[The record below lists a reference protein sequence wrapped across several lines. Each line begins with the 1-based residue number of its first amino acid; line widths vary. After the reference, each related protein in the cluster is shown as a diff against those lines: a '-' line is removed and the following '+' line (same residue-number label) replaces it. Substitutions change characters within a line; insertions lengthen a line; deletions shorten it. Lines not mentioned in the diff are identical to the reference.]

1 MATLDHSQAG
11 LRQLTQLQ
19 TSSRVISAASLR
31 PRCGWNPPP
40 EPGSQPEAVLRP
52 RTQWNPPSVESAQTE
67 DRAAPAV
74 HSDGLAAGRPESA
87 TSTTSRPSR
96 SRARPTSGLSGPV
109 SRLAD
114 RSAMNV
120 SPHSRGDQALGTARP
135 VSAQSA
141 TSTKTDVLREELS
154 RQKLEQVG
162 RHLRGKGL
170 DTSSSMTSYTRA
182 TPAGSTG
189 VSLAGTRPSSP
200 VPPELTEAMDTKDL
214 EIRKRLAE
222 AQNPQEIEEQLS
234 AKERQVLEIRAQI
247 NRYEKQLYGENAAAP
262 RGEADVVEDPK
273 RDPERTGPR
282 SPALS
287 SASAATATG
296 KSNNLE
302 AELAWT
308 VRQMEVHRRQIQ
320 AHQLQL
326 GALEKRHAEIITVL
340 AAQATRSPAADPA
353 DSLASSQPEVPTAER
368 LSIHPSN
375 PFAQVS
381 KDLGHAAKSTASTW
395 SRPSSAGSQC
405 HAAAHRPSSAGSHA
419 HRPSSASSHA
429 HSLLEDMQEKRPL
442 QVTTAPADGVVVSVV
457 DSADSGSGK
466 AVAVTESNQ
475 SNTQAGDARWST
487 RTFSKA
493 YEAERIVFLLTQFG
507 CRRPLRVPFIPMDD
521 QLEGEGRPY
530 LHGSFEVRLCL
541 TADGNDLLV
550 RVGADAHGD
559 GGRVMAIDEFVDR
572 AEASE
577 ARRVQR
583 PIAEE
588 GEFVG
593 GSTPFMPSPPQS
605 GYRETSSIQ
614 NLLGGKEASLQAG
627 SNNPWKKLFKA
638 HWAPK

>member
-1 MATLDHSQAG
+1 M
-11 LRQLTQLQ
+11 TQLQ
-19 TSSRVISAASLR
+19 TSSRIVAAATLR

-40 EPGSQPEAVLRP
+40 EPLPQPEAVLRP
-52 RTQWNPPSVESAQTE
+52 RTTALNPLPPEPVAHVEERVSVGDGST
-67 DRAAPAV
+67 AA
-74 HSDGLAAGRPESA
+74 RPESA

-114 RSAMNV
+114 RSAAGGINV
-120 SPHSRGDQALGTARP
+120 SPQSRGDQAPVGVRP
-135 VSAQSA
+135 LSAQST

-162 RHLRGKGL
+162 RHLRGKG
-170 DTSSSMTSYTRA
+170 DTSSVTSFPRG

-200 VPPELTEAMDTKDL
+200 VPPELTEAMDIKDL

-222 AQNPQEIEEQLS
+222 AQNPQDIEEQLS
-234 AKERQVLEIRAQI
+234 LKERQVLEIRAQI
-247 NRYEKQLYGENAAAP
+247 TRCEKQLYGDNFAGP
-262 RGEADVVEDPK
+262 RAEADVVEDPK

-287 SASAATATG
+287 SASAATMTS

-340 AAQATRSPAADPA
+340 AAQASRSPTADPA
-353 DSLASSQPEVPTAER
+353 DSLASSQPEVPTADR

-375 PFAQVS
+375 PFAQVG
-381 KDLGHAAKSTASTW
+381 KDLGPATKSAPSAW
-395 SRPSSAGSQC
+395 S
-405 HAAAHRPSSAGSHA
+405 RPSSAGSHA
-419 HRPSSASSHA
+419 HRPSSAGSQAHAAHRPSSASSHQ
-429 HSLLEDMQEKRPL
+429 HSLLEEVQEKRPL
-442 QVTTAPADGVVVSVV
+442 QSATAPSDGVVASAV
-457 DSADSGSGK
+457 DSIDSGK
-466 AVAVTESNQ
+466 PAVLPESKP
-475 SNTQAGDARWST
+475 SSAQAGDPRLTT

-521 QLEGEGRPY
+521 QSEGEGRPY

-541 TADGNDLLV
+541 TPDGNDLLV

-614 NLLGGKEASLQAG
+614 NLLGGKDASLQAG